1 MKKFT
6 LLAVA
11 VLASASML
19 ASAQSLNG
27 TQTLWAKFVKNTQNE
42 QALTSQ
48 GNQMVLAQDGGLYCI
63 GNIGSTTAEQMT
75 VLTDTVLTDG
85 TNATNLAQ
93 GIDYSGNSAN
103 QGLLIMKLSADGE
116 LVWTVAQTN
125 GEAAVN
131 ENWVAATADGGL
143 VALVNLRHTEGH
155 LSDNITIKDAKGNNF
170 DYEWM
175 VENRSFRSFI
185 IKIDADGGIEWT
197 REIEAN
203 ATADE
208 ATYPAWSQTSRNIGQ
223 GIKTYALDIDNEGN
237 IYVGGLMCATLT
249 TDGVTIPVHN
259 VASWNGN
266 AQTTVG
272 NMFVIKFDQDGNYVK
287 HLVSEGEATQE
298 NVRALKVVGNKLYMA
313 AWIAGVAGTEFSIGG
328 KSVTPATVNGSWA
341 LAELD
346 TNLNVNWL
354 QFYESTISGSAWQMP
369 TMTIT
374 GDHIYLMGTAKYGY
388 TIGETNYTNTPANK
402 ARQSWLMQF
411 DRSNGNATA
420 ATVLATGKMQ
430 MQHGFFGGYE
440 GTDGNFYAIERGLTP
455 SASFG
460 SEMILYKFNQETLES
475 DDNVQLALGSC
486 DGQSLVT
493 DGTRVYVMNRFGNK
507 NEAISFYN
515 SEITFSSLS
524 FVWGQS
530 AYEVPVGAVQSLTIE
545 GNSEINLEKGK
556 SIDLVA
562 SLIPEDPANSEIIW
576 SSSNEE
582 AVTVDE
588 NGKITAVND
597 QKAGGDN
604 AIITATS
611 ASNPSVKASVKVNVT
626 NVTAIGTVNTA
637 KTVKT
642 VRYYNVAGVESNV
655 PFSGMNIIVKTYSDG
670 SRETTKA
677 VK

>member
-6 LLAVA
+6 LLATA

-19 ASAQSLNG
+19 AGAQSLAD

-42 QALTSQ
+42 QSLTSQ
-48 GNQMVLAQDGGLYCI
+48 GNQMVLAQDGGLYAI
-63 GNIGSTTAEQMT
+63 GNIGSTSAEQMT
-75 VLTDTVLTDG
+75 VLTDG
-85 TNATNLAQ
+85 TNSVNIAQ
-93 GIDYSGNSAN
+93 GITYSGNSAN
-103 QGLLIMKLSADGE
+103 QGLVIMKLSADGD
-116 LVWTVAQTN
+116 LQWTVAQTN
-125 GEAAVN
+125 GEAGVN
-131 ENWVAATADGGL
+131 ENSVAATADGGL
-143 VALVNLRHTEGH
+143 VAFVNLRHTEGRMGE
-155 LSDNITIKDAKGNNF
+155 NITITDAQGVSHAI
-170 DYEWM
+170 DWTVDE
-175 VENRSFRSFI
+175 RSYRSGL
-185 IKIDADGGIEWT
+185 IKINAQGGIEWM
-197 REIEAN
+197 RDIEAN

-208 ATYPAWSQTSRNIGQ
+208 ATYPNWSQTSRNIGQ
-223 GIKTYALDIDNEGN
+223 GIKTYALDVDNEGN
-237 IYVGGLMCATLT
+237 IYVGGLMCANLT
-249 TDGVTIPVHN
+249 VGDVTIPVHN
-259 VASWNGN
+259 VSSWNGN
-266 AQTTVG
+266 AQNTAG
-272 NMFVIKFDQDGNYVK
+272 NMFVIKFDQDGNYMK

-298 NVRALKVVGNKLYMA
+298 SVRALKVVGNKIYMST
-313 AWIAGVAGTEFSIGG
+313 WVTGLAGTEFSVGG
-328 KSVTPATVNGSWA
+328 KAVTPATINSSWA

-346 TNLNVNWL
+346 TDLNVNWL
-354 QFYESTISGSAWQMP
+354 KFYESTVSGSAWQMP
-369 TMTIT
+369 TMTVA

-493 DGTRVYVMNRFGNK
+493 DGTKVYVMNRFGNK

-515 SEITFSSLS
+515 SDQTFSSAS

-530 AYEVPVGAVQSLTIE
+530 AYQVPVGAVQSLTIE

-556 SIDLVA
+556 SLDLVA
-562 SLIPEDPANSEIIW
+562 TLMPEDAANSEIIW
-576 SSSNEE
+576 SSSDE
-582 AVTVDE
+582 AVVTVSE
-588 NGKITAVND
+588 NGKITAVD
-597 QKAGGDN
+597 DAKASDGAQ

-611 ASNPSVKASVKVNVT
+611 ASNPNVKASVKVTAT
-626 NVTAIGTVNTA
+626 NVTAITTVEGEKTVNS
-637 KTVKT
+637 
-642 VRYYNVAGVESNV
+642 VRYYNVAGMESDV
-655 PFSGMNIIVKTYSDG
+655 PFKGMNIVVKTYSDG
-670 SRETTKA
+670 SRTTEKI

>member
-1 MKKFT
+1 MKKIT

-19 ASAQSLNG
+19 ASAQSLGG

-75 VLTDTVLTDG
+75 VLTDG

-93 GIDYSGNSAN
+93 GIDYSGNGAN

-155 LSDNITIKDAKGNNF
+155 LGDNITIKDAKGNNF
-170 DYEWM
+170 DYEWT
-175 VENRSFRSFI
+175 VEARSFRSFI

-223 GIKTYALDIDNEGN
+223 GIKTYALDIDNEDN

-313 AWIAGVAGTEFSIGG
+313 TWIAGVAGTEFSIGG

-369 TMTIT
+369 TMTIA

-420 ATVLATGKMQ
+420 ATVLATGAMQ

-460 SEMILYKFNQETLES
+460 SEMILYKFNQETLEI

-493 DGTRVYVMNRFGNK
+493 DGTKVYVMNRFGNK

-530 AYEVPVGAVQSLTIE
+530 AYEVPVGAVKSLTIE

>member
-1 MKKFT
+1 MKKIT

-19 ASAQSLNG
+19 ASAQSLGG

-75 VLTDTVLTDG
+75 VLTDG

-93 GIDYSGNSAN
+93 GIDYSGNGAN

-155 LSDNITIKDAKGNNF
+155 LGDNITIKDAKGNNF
-170 DYEWM
+170 DYEWT
-175 VENRSFRSFI
+175 VEARSFRSFI

-369 TMTIT
+369 TMTIA

-420 ATVLATGKMQ
+420 ATVLATGAMQ

-460 SEMILYKFNQETLES
+460 SEMILYKFNQETLEI
-475 DDNVQLALGSC
+475 DDNVQLAQGSC

-493 DGTRVYVMNRFGNK
+493 DGTKVYVMNRFGNK

-626 NVTAIGTVNTA
+626 NVTAIGTVNSA
-637 KTVKT
+637 KAVKT

>member
-1 MKKFT
+1 MKKIT

-19 ASAQSLNG
+19 ASAQSLGG

-75 VLTDTVLTDG
+75 VLTDG

-93 GIDYSGNSAN
+93 GIDYSGNGAN

-155 LSDNITIKDAKGNNF
+155 LGDNITIKDAKGNNF
-170 DYEWM
+170 DYEWT
-175 VENRSFRSFI
+175 VEARSFRSFI

-223 GIKTYALDIDNEGN
+223 GIKTYALDIDNEDN

-328 KSVTPATVNGSWA
+328 KSVIPATVNGSWA

-369 TMTIT
+369 TMTIA

-420 ATVLATGKMQ
+420 ATVLATGAMQ

-460 SEMILYKFNQETLES
+460 SEMILYKFNQETLEI

-493 DGTRVYVMNRFGNK
+493 DGTKVYVMNRFGNK

-626 NVTAIGTVNTA
+626 NVTAIGTVNSA
-637 KTVKT
+637 KAVKT